1 MILMVASLIGRTQ
14 SVLYPSPREQR
25 PSRVIYFVDSIKMDS
40 NINMSYLSYLNPNDI
55 LNISIGK
62 NPPYINGAV
71 YITLKN
77 HQSLIDFLRDKPIS
91 LSEISKSNLSEAKRM
106 QPIIYFLDDKLIT
119 DTTNIRLPSKR
130 VTGVILIDA
139 NEMPYFKTT
148 FPNALVLLISTKPRE
163 IYIR

>member
-1 MILMVASLIGRTQ
+1 MVASLIGRAQ
-14 SVLYPSPREQR
+14 SVLYPNPREQR
-25 PSRVIYFVDSIKMDS
+25 PSQVIYLVDSIKMDS

-55 LNISIGK
+55 LNISLGK

-77 HQSLIDFLRDKPIS
+77 HQSLIDFLKDKPIS
-91 LSEISKSNLSEAKRM
+91 LSEISKANLSEAKRT
-106 QPIIYFLDDKLIT
+106 QPILYFLDDKLVT

-130 VTGVILIDA
+130 VTSVTVIEAD
-139 NEMPYFKTT
+139 EMPYFKTT
-148 FPNALVLLISTKPRE
+148 FPNALVLLISTKPQD